1 MKFDNIGRLIVP
13 KDFIRE
19 TKKEREL
26 RKENERRERDGKIR
40 KKDSH
45 FGDPY
50 PNKEIKEILLINNC
64 EADTEDIALKLGR
77 TTGAIQW
84 ILDHRDYYEK
94 YGKIK
99 TSNDL
104 QTDSFIQQVKRVID
118 SQ

>member
-1 MKFDNIGRLIVP
+1 MKFDNNGRLVVP
-13 KDFIRE
+13 KNFIRE

-26 RKENERRERDGKIR
+26 RKENERRERAGKIR
-40 KKDSH
+40 KKAIH

-50 PNKEIKEILLINNC
+50 PDKEIKKILLIDNC
-64 EADTEDIALKLGR
+64 EVDIEDIALKLGR

-84 ILDHRDYYEK
+84 ILDHRDYYNYNK
-94 YGKIK
+94 RIK

-104 QTDSFIQQVKRVID
+104 KTDSFIQQVKRVID